1 MVQCEEIPMDHL
13 QNHSLVKI
21 VLVVHD
27 IEKKVDSF
35 VALFGI
41 ARPQVVSPSPPAPDS
56 KAVTEFHGKRISG
69 LVRLANIA
77 MGSVTLELIEPMDG
91 NSPWAEHLEKRGEGI
106 FSIVCTVDGF
116 EKQISMMNELGM
128 PLYHLGEYGSGRYAY
143 FETLAALGTTL
154 CLQNLEKRF

>member
-1 MVQCEEIPMDHL
+1 
-13 QNHSLVKI
+13 
-21 VLVVHD
+21 
-27 IEKKVDSF
+27 
-35 VALFGI
+35 
-41 ARPQVVSPSPPAPDS
+41 
-56 KAVTEFHGKRISG
+56 
-69 LVRLANIA
+69 
-77 MGSVTLELIEPMDG
+77 MDG

-154 CLQNLEKRF
+154 CLQNLDNRF